1 MGLYYKCKQLETLYY
16 LLPPVFLYWFLYL
29 TFTTNNLPG
38 FLQFKEILPVPLL
51 AKMQSAENYTV
62 LIEKINT
69 FIRKYYLNSLLRGL
83 IFLGAGL
90 FSAYVVITLSEY
102 FGNFNSFFR
111 GVLFYGFILLNL
123 GLIGWLVVPPLMHWL
138 KLGQTLTHDE
148 AAEIIGKHFAD
159 VNDKLLNTLQLK
171 KLAAEDEPH
180 RALIEASIDQKIQ
193 NLKPVR
199 FPSAIN
205 IKDNTRYLKWILTPV
220 AVIIIIGLAAPSIL
234 TESTKRIVRHNEY
247 FAPVA
252 PFQFVVLNNKLSAV
266 QGEDLK
272 LDLKLQGNQL
282 PADVYVETANNT
294 FKLDKENISKFHYL
308 FTNLQQNTTFRLV
321 GNGFTSQPYEIKVNL
336 RPSLLHFDVELKYPA
351 YLHKK
356 SETLANA
363 GDLTIPAGTTVKWLF
378 HTQNATALSFQM
390 NGQQYNL
397 NPATNDV
404 FEHTERI
411 NKPSI
416 YKLNPQNAVV
426 TQSDSASYRIT
437 TIADEPPTIAVDEKP
452 DSVSHQ
458 AFYFNGKIQDDHGF
472 SSLTFH
478 YRIGA
483 PGDKGSER
491 ESVKAVKADLNQ
503 SLSDFFYFWNLKEL
517 GIKPGD
523 QVTYF
528 FEVSDND
535 DVNGP
540 KKARSAE
547 RTLHV
552 PDANELR
559 EELNAGT
566 TGVKQKM
573 QSAIKLADQIERD
586 SKKLD
591 QLLLNKNTLSFDEK
605 KQVEDLLQKRKDL
618 DDLVKQI
625 QGDNKKNLY
634 NRRENEQQTKEL
646 LDEQKQIENL
656 LNNVLDPKTKE
667 LLQKLQQ
674 LMQEGQKN
682 DTRQELSKVQT
693 DNKSLKKELDRM
705 LELYKKLEFDQK
717 LNQSINQL
725 KKLADKQQKLAEDT
739 KQANDPQKPNDQQ
752 QNNADNKQPDQQ
764 QKSNAY
770 NKQADKQQKPG
781 EENTDRLKQQQEN
794 LNKEFENIKKD
805 LKELDNAENKQDF
818 KAPQKE
824 EKNIDQQMQESSD
837 QLAKNNK
844 QKASQ
849 SQQEASKQM
858 QQMAQKMQQEQ
869 QEQESEQT
877 EVDAK
882 QLRELLKSLVN
893 SSFNQEKVMESLRNM
908 GPTDPN
914 YVTQAQT
921 QKNIKD
927 NLKTAEDS
935 LFSLSKRV
943 PQIQSTVNREITAIN
958 TQIDNS
964 LENLGERRTAEA
976 NRNQQYAMT
985 SMNNLALMLSDAL
998 AQMQSKMSSKSGKG
1012 KSKQMSVSQ
1021 LRQMQEKLSQNM
1033 QKMRDQ
1039 MKQQGGASKG
1049 QSQRGQESEQLA
1061 KMAREQQMIRQALQ
1075 QLDND
1080 ESKNGGAGVKDA
1092 DKISQQMEQTEKDIV
1107 NRKITDDAIN
1117 RQKEIH
1123 TRLLEA
1129 EKAEQEREQDKQ
1141 RESNVGKDM
1150 PPGYIKALQDY
1161 QQIKGKQTEQI
1172 KTVPPALNLFYKQ
1185 KIKSYFDQLNGK

>member
-1 MGLYYKCKQLETLYY
+1 MR
-16 LLPPVFLYWFLYL
+16 
-29 TFTTNNLPG
+29 
-38 FLQFKEILPVPLL
+38 
-51 AKMQSAENYTV
+51 SAENYNV

-123 GLIGWLVVPPLMHWL
+123 GLIGWLVIPPLMHWL

-171 KLAAEDEPH
+171 KLSAEDDRH
-180 RALIEASIDQKIQ
+180 RALIEASIDQKIE

-205 IKDNTRYLKWILTPV
+205 IKDNTKYLKWILTP
-220 AVIIIIGLAAPSIL
+220 AAIIIIIGLAAPSIL
-234 TESTKRIVRHNEY
+234 TESTKRIVRHNEF

-252 PFQFVVLNNKLSAV
+252 PFQFVVLNSSLSAV

-294 FKLDKENISKFHYL
+294 FKLDKDNISKFHYL
-308 FTNLQQNTTFRLV
+308 FTNLQQNTSFRLV
-321 GNGFTSQPYEIKVNL
+321 GNGFTSKPYEIKVNL

-356 SETLANA
+356 AETLSNA
-363 GDLTIPAGTTVKWLF
+363 GDLTIPAGTTVKWMF

-416 YKLNPQNAVV
+416 YKLNPQNTVV

-437 TIADEPPTIAVDEKP
+437 TIADEPPTINVDEKP

-483 PGDKGSER
+483 PSDKGSEH
-491 ESVKAVKADLNQ
+491 ELVKAVKADLNQ
-503 SLSDFFYFWNLKEL
+503 SLSDFFYFWNLKDL

-528 FEVSDND
+528 FEVADND

-547 RTLHV
+547 RTLHM

-646 LDEQKQIENL
+646 QDEQKQIENL

-674 LMQEGQKN
+674 LMQDGQKN
-682 DTRQELSKVQT
+682 DTRQQLSKVQT

-725 KKLADKQQKLAEDT
+725 KKLAEKQQQLAQDS
-739 KQANDPQKPNDQQ
+739 KQVADPQKTADQQKPNDQQ
-752 QNNADNKQPDQQ
+752 KTDPDNKQGDKQ
-764 QKSNAY
+764 QKTDTDNKQGDNKEQKSADE
-770 NKQADKQQKPG
+770 KQADK
-781 EENTDRLKQQQEN
+781 ENADRLQQQQQN

-805 LKELDNAENKQDF
+805 LKDLDNAENKQDF
-818 KAPQKE
+818 KNPQKE
-824 EKNIDQQMQESSD
+824 ENNIQQQMQESSD

-849 SQQEASKQM
+849 SQQEAAKQM

-869 QEQESEQT
+869 EEQESEQT

-893 SSFNQEKVMESLRNM
+893 SSFSQEKVMESLRSM

-958 TQIDNS
+958 SQIDNS

-1012 KSKQMSVSQ
+1012 KGKQMSVSQ

-1172 KTVPPALNLFYKQ
+1172 KTVPPALNLYYKQ
-1185 KIKSYFDQLNGK
+1185 KIKTYFDQLNVK